1 MSERR
6 KIGRLSP
13 LVIRAEFPRGEAV
26 CHGYLTNLSEGG
38 AFLATDDDVPVAEI
52 LHLHFVL
59 PWNLGEHDADAS
71 VKWRTRDMGADA
83 ESMPTGVGLSFPE
96 LNADAQ
102 KGIRLYMHKFQ
113 ELLEQIEREGVNEV
127 LEKLTKETSGTET
140 VH

>member
-13 LVIRAEFPRGEAV
+13 LVIRAEFPRGEQV